1 MITSVAL
8 IVLALLLVPAF
19 APQLFRRT
27 AASHIVHR
35 ILPRIAAEIAD
46 MNYAARRVR
55 ELQTGWPIERRDTTE
70 PPAHSLYLDF

>member
-19 APQLFRRT
+19 TPHPSRRT
-27 AASHIVHR
+27 AASRVVHR

-55 ELQTGWPIERRDTTE
+55 ELQTGWPIERRDAAE
-70 PPAHSLYLDF
+70 PPAHSLHLDF